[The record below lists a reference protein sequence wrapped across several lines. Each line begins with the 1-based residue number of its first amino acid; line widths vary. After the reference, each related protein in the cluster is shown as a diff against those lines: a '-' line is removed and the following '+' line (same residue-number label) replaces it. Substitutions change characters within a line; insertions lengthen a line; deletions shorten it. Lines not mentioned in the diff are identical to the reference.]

1 MIAASSLILASACRL
16 RRGTTVPAASD
27 DGTFSLLPGEVA
39 LSDRIAGN
47 VAVIDFWATWCE
59 PCRTS
64 IPKVVGFA
72 QEHAQ
77 ELVVVGVHV
86 GHGFAD
92 ALDFAS
98 EAGIAYPLYAD
109 PDLRLSGKLGASK
122 VPTVV
127 VLDRHGVAVHRATE
141 IDDAVERAVRDALAR
156 G

>member
-1 MIAASSLILASACRL
+1 MLLVSACRS
-16 RRGTTVPAASD
+16 RRDTTVPTAATDGTIALLD
-27 DGTFSLLPGEVA
+27 DGVAFSERVA
-39 LSDRIAGN
+39 GR

-98 EAGIAYPLYAD
+98 EAGMGYPLYAD

-141 IDDAVERAVRDALAR
+141 IDEAVERAVRDALAR

>member
-1 MIAASSLILASACRL
+1 MPTAATDGTIALL
-16 RRGTTVPAASD
+16 D
-27 DGTFSLLPGEVA
+27 DGVAFSERVA
-39 LSDRIAGN
+39 GR

-98 EAGIAYPLYAD
+98 EAGMGYPLYAD

-141 IDDAVERAVRDALAR
+141 IDEAVERAVRDALAR

>member
-1 MIAASSLILASACRL
+1 MIFVSACR
-16 RRGTTVPAASD
+16 RGDAITVPPASH
-27 DGTFSLLPGEVA
+27 DGTFSLQPGDMPLE
-39 LSDRIAGN
+39 SRIAGR

-109 PDLRLSGKLGASK
+109 PDLRLSGRLGASK

-127 VLDRHGVAVHRATE
+127 VLDRNGNAVHRATE
-141 IDDAVERAVRDALAR
+141 IDDAVERAVRDALRSA
-156 G
+156 